1 MTSPVSR
8 SLEPR
13 PVALTAAIA
22 VLSLGVF
29 MSSLDLFIVN
39 LAFPYIGHDYPGTSL
54 GALSWVL
61 NAYTIVFAAV
71 MVPAGRWADL
81 VGRRL
86 MFTLG
91 LAAFTVGSA
100 LCAVAPGVGP
110 LVAAR
115 VIQAVGAGMMVPTSL
130 SLLLAIV
137 PVAGRAKA
145 IGTWAAVGA
154 MAAALGPVIG
164 GLLVQASWR
173 WVFWVNVPVGIVAL
187 LMVRR
192 VLPESRDPLA
202 EHRPDVIGAT
212 LVAVGVGAIALGL
225 VEGPDWGWAS
235 VRVLGLYAAAVI
247 AVAVVAMRATRHPSP
262 VLEMSMLRVRSFS
275 GAFGASTL
283 YYAGFG
289 AWLLNLVEFLTGPWH
304 YSAIRAGLAIA
315 PGPLCVLPFARL
327 VAPRLAG
334 RIGGAGRVAV
344 LGCLVNAG
352 SQTLWLLNL
361 TGNPSYATRLLPVQV
376 LGGIGVG
383 LTIPSLLG
391 AGTMSLPAS
400 RFGAGSGVLNMA
412 RQLGAV
418 IGVAGLVAILA
429 TRTADP
435 LDVFRYGA
443 ALAIGFFA
451 LAAVVS
457 AVLIPRVTPAPV
469 VLPELAPPAESAGS
483 LEPAMVA
490 AVDARGAA

>member
-1 MTSPVSR
+1 MSSSVAHPPQ
-8 SLEPR
+8 PR
-13 PVALTAAIA
+13 PVAITAAIA

-81 VGRRL
+81 IGRRR
-86 MFTLG
+86 MFALG
-91 LAAFTVGSA
+91 LAAFTLGSA

-137 PVAGRAKA
+137 PAEGRAKA

-187 LMVRR
+187 LGVRR

-202 EHRPDVIGAT
+202 EHRPDVIAAA
-212 LVAVGVGAIALGL
+212 LVAVGVGAVALGL

-235 VRVLGLYAAAVI
+235 GRVLGLYAV
-247 AVAVVAMRATRHPSP
+247 AVAALVIVLMRSTRHPSP

-275 GAFGASTL
+275 GAFGASVL

-315 PGPLCVLPFARL
+315 PGPLFVLPFARI
-327 VAPRLAG
+327 VAPRLAA
-334 RIGGAGRVAV
+334 RIGGAGRVAI
-344 LGCLVNAG
+344 LGCGVNAS
-352 SQTLWLLNL
+352 SQVVWLTNM
-361 TGNPSYATRLLPVQV
+361 TGHPSYATHLLPVQV

-418 IGVAGLVAILA
+418 VGVAGLVAILA
-429 TRTADP
+429 TKTADP

-457 AVLIPRVTPAPV
+457 AVAIPRVRPAAV
-469 VLPELAPPAESAGS
+469 VLTESSEPGSSDLSGRLSVGVGRAP
-483 LEPAMVA
+483 
-490 AVDARGAA
+490 

>member
-1 MTSPVSR
+1 M
-8 SLEPR
+8 
-13 PVALTAAIA
+13 TAAIA

-54 GALSWVL
+54 GTLSWVL
-61 NAYTIVFAAV
+61 NGYTIVFAAV

-81 VGRRL
+81 IGRRR
-86 MFTLG
+86 MFSMG
-91 LAAFTVGSA
+91 LAAFTLGSA
-100 LCAVAPGVGP
+100 LCAVAPSVGL

-137 PVAGRAKA
+137 PLAGRAKA
-145 IGTWAAVGA
+145 IGTWAAVSA
-154 MAAALGPVIG
+154 MAAAMGPVIG

-187 LMVRR
+187 LAVRR
-192 VLPESRDPLA
+192 VLPESSDPRA
-202 EHRPDVIGAT
+202 EHRPDVIGAA
-212 LVAVGVGAIALGL
+212 LVAAGVGAIALGL

-235 VRVLGLYAAAVI
+235 GRVLGLYAAAV
-247 AVAVVAMRATRHPSP
+247 VAVVGVVMRSSRHASP
-262 VLEMSMLRVRSFS
+262 VVEMSMLRVRSFS
-275 GAFGASTL
+275 GAFAASVL
-283 YYAGFG
+283 YYAGFS

-315 PGPLCVLPFARL
+315 PGPLFVLPFARI
-327 VAPRLAG
+327 VAPRLAP
-334 RIGGAGRVAV
+334 RIGGAGRVAA
-344 LGCLVNAG
+344 LGAAINLG
-352 SQTLWLLNL
+352 SQLLWLTTL
-361 TGNPSYATRLLPVQV
+361 TGNPSYAARLLPVQV
-376 LGGIGVG
+376 LGGMGVG

-391 AGTMSLPAS
+391 AGTMSLDAS

-429 TRTADP
+429 STTADP
-435 LDVFRYGA
+435 LDGFRHGA
-443 ALAIGFFA
+443 ALALGFFA
-451 LAAVVS
+451 LASGVALVV
-457 AVLIPRVTPAPV
+457 IPRVRRAPDQARIAPARRHSTRV
-469 VLPELAPPAESAGS
+469 TA
-483 LEPAMVA
+483 
-490 AVDARGAA
+490 

>member
-1 MTSPVSR
+1 MSSSVAHAPQ
-8 SLEPR
+8 PR
-13 PVALTAAIA
+13 PVAITAAIA

-39 LAFPYIGHDYPGTSL
+39 LAFPSIGQDYPGTSL

-81 VGRRL
+81 IGRRL

-91 LAAFTVGSA
+91 LAAFTLGSA

-137 PVAGRAKA
+137 PAEGRAKA

-173 WVFWVNVPVGIVAL
+173 WVFWVNVPIGVVAL
-187 LMVRR
+187 LGVRR

-202 EHRPDVIGAT
+202 EHRPDLIGAT
-212 LVAVGVGAIALGL
+212 LVAVGVGAVALGL

-235 VRVLGLYAAAVI
+235 VRVIGLYAV
-247 AVAVVAMRATRHPSP
+247 AVAALAVVLLRSSRHPSP

-275 GAFGASTL
+275 GAFGASVL

-315 PGPLCVLPFARL
+315 PGPLFVLPFARI
-327 VAPRLAG
+327 VAPRLAA
-334 RIGGAGRVAV
+334 RIGGAGRVAI
-344 LGCLVNAG
+344 LGCAVNAA
-352 SQTLWLLNL
+352 SQLLWLTSLA
-361 TGNPSYATRLLPVQV
+361 GSPSYAIRLLPVQV

-391 AGTMSLPAS
+391 AGTQSLGAS
-400 RFGAGSGVLNMA
+400 SFGAGSGVLNMA

-429 TRTADP
+429 TKTADP
-435 LDVFRYGA
+435 LDTFRYGA
-443 ALAIGFFA
+443 ALSVGFFA

-457 AVLIPRVTPAPV
+457 AVAIPRVRPAAV
-469 VLPELAPPAESAGS
+469 VLTDPS
-483 LEPAMVA
+483 EPGPSDVSGRLSVGVGRAH
-490 AVDARGAA
+490 